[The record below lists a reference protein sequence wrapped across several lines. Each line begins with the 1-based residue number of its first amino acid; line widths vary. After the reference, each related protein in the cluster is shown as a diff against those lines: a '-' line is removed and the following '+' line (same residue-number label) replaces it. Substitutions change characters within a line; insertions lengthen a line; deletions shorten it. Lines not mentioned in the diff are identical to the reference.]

1 MHEAKQYLQSGLS
14 NVKTAKRYILC
25 SYIHTYKTTES
36 LEGDRYLGTEIRLR
50 GTFLFTNV
58 LQFFIIKCSHT
69 MQLKSMNKKE
79 AIFNTRGLILRWL
92 GITATENH
100 YQDLTPMAG
109 TKSRGTSRAHLI
121 FQIHCIKAL
130 LAHHLWPQL
139 WERSLTVL
147 SDPVFPARGS
157 RE

>member
-1 MHEAKQYLQSGLS
+1 
-14 NVKTAKRYILC
+14 
-25 SYIHTYKTTES
+25 
-36 LEGDRYLGTEIRLR
+36 
-50 GTFLFTNV
+50 
-58 LQFFIIKCSHT
+58 

-79 AIFNTRGLILRWL
+79 TIFNTRGLILRWL
-92 GITATENH
+92 GITVTENR

-109 TKSRGTSRAHLI
+109 THLI

-130 LAHHLWPQL
+130 LALHLWPQL
-139 WERSLTVL
+139 WEHLLTVL

>member
-1 MHEAKQYLQSGLS
+1 
-14 NVKTAKRYILC
+14 
-25 SYIHTYKTTES
+25 
-36 LEGDRYLGTEIRLR
+36 
-50 GTFLFTNV
+50 
-58 LQFFIIKCSHT
+58 